1 MTNTELE
8 LVNHLDEVNRVVE
21 EYLKG
26 SDPTRIS
33 KDLNMPRTRVVA
45 HLDEWKKMAS
55 DNSAIRAHMRL

>member
-26 SDPTRIS
+26 SDPT
-33 KDLNMPRTRVVA
+33 
-45 HLDEWKKMAS
+45 
-55 DNSAIRAHMRL
+55 